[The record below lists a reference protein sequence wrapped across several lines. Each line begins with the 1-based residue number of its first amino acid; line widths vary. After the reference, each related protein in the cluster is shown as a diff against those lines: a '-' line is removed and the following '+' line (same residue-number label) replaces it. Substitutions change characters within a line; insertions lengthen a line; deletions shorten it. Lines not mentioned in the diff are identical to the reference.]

1 MRIKVW
7 LVMTL
12 FLCSSLSYVSA
23 GDPEKL
29 EDVGAVFG
37 GAHVN
42 ANESGNFSMA
52 FSEMPAIVE
61 DYTATWCENCVDVE
75 HALNDVEETNNMQ
88 QYHFHR
94 FIGESEDPLGSEEG
108 DERWEDRYQMRLPP
122 TVVFNGTIKQSGSV
136 PASESLQ
143 TDYNENLAN
152 SLQIGVESSSLTYSI
167 QANNTNPVVT
177 WNLVIDS
184 STLPD
189 NSSVKSMIWVVEKL
203 AHFPEG
209 SNGEE
214 YYHDSVRMVV
224 DLGSALSGTKEITL
238 PDAFDGDDLEIHLI
252 HEVVLPEPETPSI
265 PGDGQDDVVD
275 DDEDES
281 SLSSIGVLPAL
292 AAIGLSAL
300 TKKKKHQ

>member
-1 MRIKVW
+1 MRNKVW

-281 SLSSIGVLPAL
+281 SLSSIGMLPAL

>member
-152 SLQIGVESSSLTYSI
+152 SLQIRVESSSLTYSI

-252 HEVVLPEPETPSI
+252 HEVVLPEPEAPAI
-265 PGDGQDDVVD
+265 PDDGQDDVVD

-281 SLSSIGVLPAL
+281 SLSSIGMLPAL

>member
-252 HEVVLPEPETPSI
+252 HEVVLPEPEAPAI

-281 SLSSIGVLPAL
+281 SLSSIGMLPAL

>member
-23 GDPEKL
+23 GNPEKL

-189 NSSVKSMIWVVEKL
+189 NSSVKSMIWIVEKL

-252 HEVVLPEPETPSI
+252 HEVVLPEPEAPPI
-265 PGDGQDDVVD
+265 PGDNQDDVVD

-281 SLSSIGVLPAL
+281 SLSSIGMLPAL

>member
-1 MRIKVW
+1 M
-7 LVMTL
+7 MTL

-209 SNGEE
+209 SNGKE

-265 PGDGQDDVVD
+265 PGDGQDNVVD

-281 SLSSIGVLPAL
+281 SLSSIGMLPAL

>member
-108 DERWEDRYQMRLPP
+108 DKRWEDRYQMRLPP

-224 DLGSALSGTKEITL
+224 DLGYALSGTKEITL

-281 SLSSIGVLPAL
+281 SLSSIGMLPAL

>member
-265 PGDGQDDVVD
+265 PGDGQDDVVH

-281 SLSSIGVLPAL
+281 SLSSIGMLPAL

>member
-281 SLSSIGVLPAL
+281 SLSSIGMLPAL
-292 AAIGLSAL
+292 AAIGLSAF

>member
-1 MRIKVW
+1 
-7 LVMTL
+7 
-12 FLCSSLSYVSA
+12 
-23 GDPEKL
+23 
-29 EDVGAVFG
+29 
-37 GAHVN
+37 
-42 ANESGNFSMA
+42 
-52 FSEMPAIVE
+52 
-61 DYTATWCENCVDVE
+61 
-75 HALNDVEETNNMQ
+75 
-88 QYHFHR
+88 
-94 FIGESEDPLGSEEG
+94 
-108 DERWEDRYQMRLPP
+108 MRLPP

-152 SLQIGVESSSLTYSI
+152 SLQIRVESSSLTYSI

-252 HEVVLPEPETPSI
+252 HEVVLPEPEAPAI
-265 PGDGQDDVVD
+265 PDDGQDDVVD

-281 SLSSIGVLPAL
+281 SLSSIGMLPAL

>member
-224 DLGSALSGTKEITL
+224 DLGSAISGTKEITL

-281 SLSSIGVLPAL
+281 SLSSIGMLPAL

>member
-1 MRIKVW
+1 
-7 LVMTL
+7 MTL

-209 SNGEE
+209 SNGKE

>member
-23 GDPEKL
+23 GNPEKL

-281 SLSSIGVLPAL
+281 SLSSIGMLPAL

>member
-61 DYTATWCENCVDVE
+61 DYTATWCDNCVDVE

-108 DERWEDRYQMRLPP
+108 
-122 TVVFNGTIKQSGSV
+122 
-136 PASESLQ
+136 
-143 TDYNENLAN
+143 
-152 SLQIGVESSSLTYSI
+152 
-167 QANNTNPVVT
+167 
-177 WNLVIDS
+177 
-184 STLPD
+184 
-189 NSSVKSMIWVVEKL
+189 
-203 AHFPEG
+203 
-209 SNGEE
+209 
-214 YYHDSVRMVV
+214 
-224 DLGSALSGTKEITL
+224 LS
-238 PDAFDGDDLEIHLI
+238 LI
-252 HEVVLPEPETPSI
+252 HI
-265 PGDGQDDVVD
+265 
-275 DDEDES
+275 
-281 SLSSIGVLPAL
+281 
-292 AAIGLSAL
+292 
-300 TKKKKHQ
+300 

>member
-1 MRIKVW
+1 M
-7 LVMTL
+7 MSL

-23 GDPEKL
+23 GKPEKL
-29 EDVGAVFG
+29 DDVGAVFG

-108 DERWEDRYQMRLPP
+108 DERWEERYQMRLPP
-122 TVVFNGTIKQSGSV
+122 TVVFNGTIKQTGSV

-152 SLQIGVESSSLTYSI
+152 PLQVGVESSFLTYSI

-177 WNLVIDS
+177 WNLLIDS
-184 STLPD
+184 STLPH

-209 SNGEE
+209 TNGEE
-214 YYHDSVRMVV
+214 YYHDSVRMIV
-224 DLGSALSGTKEITL
+224 DLGSALSGSKEITL

-252 HEVVLPEPETPSI
+252 HEVVLPEPEAPAT

-275 DDEDES
+275 DGEDES
-281 SLSSIGVLPAL
+281 SLSSIGMLPAL

>member
-1 MRIKVW
+1 
-7 LVMTL
+7 VMTL

-209 SNGEE
+209 SNGKE

-265 PGDGQDDVVD
+265 PGDGQDNVVD

-281 SLSSIGVLPAL
+281 SLSSIGMLPAL

>member
-252 HEVVLPEPETPSI
+252 HEVVLPEPDAPAI
-265 PGDGQDDVVD
+265 PDDGQDDVVD

-281 SLSSIGVLPAL
+281 SLSSIGMLPAL

>member
-23 GDPEKL
+23 GNPEKL

-189 NSSVKSMIWVVEKL
+189 NSSVKSMIWIVEKL

-281 SLSSIGVLPAL
+281 SLSSIGMLPAL

>member
-1 MRIKVW
+1 MRNKVW

-23 GDPEKL
+23 GNPEKL

-281 SLSSIGVLPAL
+281 SLSSIGMLPAL

>member
-265 PGDGQDDVVD
+265 PGDGQDDVAD

-281 SLSSIGVLPAL
+281 SLSSIGMLPAL

>member
-1 MRIKVW
+1 MRNKVW

-224 DLGSALSGTKEITL
+224 DLGSALSGTKDITL

-252 HEVVLPEPETPSI
+252 HEVVLPEPEAPAI
-265 PGDGQDDVVD
+265 PGDNQDDVVD

-281 SLSSIGVLPAL
+281 SLSSIGMLPAL

>member
-1 MRIKVW
+1 MRIRVW

-209 SNGEE
+209 SNGKE

-265 PGDGQDDVVD
+265 PGDGQDNVVD

-281 SLSSIGVLPAL
+281 SLSSIGMLPAL

>member
-252 HEVVLPEPETPSI
+252 HEVVLPEPEAPAI
-265 PGDGQDDVVD
+265 PGNGQDDVVD

-281 SLSSIGVLPAL
+281 SLSSIGMLPAL
-292 AAIGLSAL
+292 AAIWLSAL

>member
-108 DERWEDRYQMRLPP
+108 DKRWEDRYQMRLPP

-252 HEVVLPEPETPSI
+252 HEVVLPEPEAPAI

-281 SLSSIGVLPAL
+281 SLSSIGMLPAL

>member
-252 HEVVLPEPETPSI
+252 HEVVLPEPEAPAI
-265 PGDGQDDVVD
+265 PDDGQDDVVD

-281 SLSSIGVLPAL
+281 SLSSIGMLPAL

>member
-7 LVMTL
+7 LVMSL
-12 FLCSSLSYVSA
+12 FLCSGLSYVSA

-29 EDVGAVFG
+29 DDVGAIFG
-37 GAHVN
+37 GAYVN
-42 ANESGNFSMA
+42 ASESGNFSLA

-108 DERWEDRYQMRLPP
+108 DKRWEERYQMRLPP
-122 TVVFNGTIKQSGSV
+122 TVVFNGTIKQTGSV

-152 SLQIGVESSSLTYSI
+152 PLQLGVERSTLTYST
-167 QANNTNPVVT
+167 QGNNTNPVVT
-177 WNLVIDS
+177 WNLVLDS

-203 AHFPEG
+203 AHFPDG
-209 SNGEE
+209 TNGEE
-214 YYHDSVRMVV
+214 YYHDSVRMIV
-224 DLGSALSGTKEITL
+224 DLGSTLSGTKEITL
-238 PDAFDGDDLEIHLI
+238 PEAFDGDDLEIHLI
-252 HEVVLPEPETPSI
+252 HEVVLPEPEAPAI

-281 SLSSIGVLPAL
+281 SLSSIGMLPAL
-292 AAIGLSAL
+292 VAIGLSAL
-300 TKKKKHQ
+300 TKKKMRQ

>member
-1 MRIKVW
+1 MRIRVW

-122 TVVFNGTIKQSGSV
+122 TVVLNGTIKQSGSV

-209 SNGEE
+209 SNGKE

-265 PGDGQDDVVD
+265 PGDGQDNVVD

-281 SLSSIGVLPAL
+281 SLSSIGMLPAL

>member
-108 DERWEDRYQMRLPP
+108 DKRWEDRYQMRLPP

-152 SLQIGVESSSLTYSI
+152 SLQIRVESSSLTYSI

-252 HEVVLPEPETPSI
+252 HEVVLPEPEAPAI
-265 PGDGQDDVVD
+265 PDDGQDDVVD

-281 SLSSIGVLPAL
+281 SLSSIGMLPAL

>member
-1 MRIKVW
+1 
-7 LVMTL
+7 
-12 FLCSSLSYVSA
+12 
-23 GDPEKL
+23 
-29 EDVGAVFG
+29 
-37 GAHVN
+37 
-42 ANESGNFSMA
+42 
-52 FSEMPAIVE
+52 
-61 DYTATWCENCVDVE
+61 
-75 HALNDVEETNNMQ
+75 
-88 QYHFHR
+88 
-94 FIGESEDPLGSEEG
+94 
-108 DERWEDRYQMRLPP
+108 MRLPP

-281 SLSSIGVLPAL
+281 SLSSIGMLPAL

>member
-61 DYTATWCENCVDVE
+61 DYTATWCDNCVDVE

-252 HEVVLPEPETPSI
+252 HEVVLPEPEVPAI

-281 SLSSIGVLPAL
+281 SLSSIGMLPAL
-292 AAIGLSAL
+292 AAIGLSAF

>member
-224 DLGSALSGTKEITL
+224 DLGSAISGTKEITL
-238 PDAFDGDDLEIHLI
+238 PDAFDGDDLEIHLL
-252 HEVVLPEPETPSI
+252 HEVVLPEPEAPAI
-265 PGDGQDDVVD
+265 PGDNQDDVVD

-281 SLSSIGVLPAL
+281 SLSSIGMLPAL

>member
-1 MRIKVW
+1 MRNKVW

-252 HEVVLPEPETPSI
+252 HEVVLPEPEAPPI
-265 PGDGQDDVVD
+265 PGDDQNDVVD

-281 SLSSIGVLPAL
+281 SLSSIGMLPAL

>member
-189 NSSVKSMIWVVEKL
+189 NSSVRSMIWVVEKL

-252 HEVVLPEPETPSI
+252 HEVVLPEPEAPAI
-265 PGDGQDDVVD
+265 PDDGQDDVVD
-275 DDEDES
+275 DDEDEN
-281 SLSSIGVLPAL
+281 SLSSIGMLPAL

>member
-1 MRIKVW
+1 M
-7 LVMTL
+7 MSL
-12 FLCSSLSYVSA
+12 FLCSGLSYVSA

-29 EDVGAVFG
+29 DDVGAIFG

-42 ANESGNFSMA
+42 ASMSGNFSLA

-108 DERWEDRYQMRLPP
+108 DKRWEERYQMRLPP
-122 TVVFNGTIKQSGSV
+122 TVVFNGTIKQTGSV

-152 SLQIGVESSSLTYSI
+152 PLQLGVERSTLTYST
-167 QANNTNPVVT
+167 QGNNTNPVVT
-177 WNLVIDS
+177 WNLVLDS

-203 AHFPEG
+203 AHFPDG
-209 SNGEE
+209 TNGEE
-214 YYHDSVRMVV
+214 YYHDSVRMIV
-224 DLGSALSGTKEITL
+224 DLGSTLSGTKEITL
-238 PDAFDGDDLEIHLI
+238 PEAFDGDDLEVHLI
-252 HEVVLPEPETPSI
+252 HEVVLPEPEAPAI

-281 SLSSIGVLPAL
+281 SLSSIGMLPAL

>member
-252 HEVVLPEPETPSI
+252 HEVVLPEPEAPAV
-265 PGDGQDDVVD
+265 PDDGQDDVVD

-281 SLSSIGVLPAL
+281 SLSSIGMLPAL